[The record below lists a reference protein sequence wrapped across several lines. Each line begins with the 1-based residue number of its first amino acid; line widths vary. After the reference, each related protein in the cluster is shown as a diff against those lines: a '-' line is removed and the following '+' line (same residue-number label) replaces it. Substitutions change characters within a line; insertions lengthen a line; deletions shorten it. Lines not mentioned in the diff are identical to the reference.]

1 MSEPLRFGCL
11 GAARI
16 TPNALLTPAE
26 AVPGVT
32 VQAVA
37 SRSPERAE
45 AYATEHGIPTVY
57 RDYEALIDA
66 PDVDC
71 IYNALPAGCHCEW
84 TVRALE
90 AGKHVLCEKP
100 IASNADEAEQ
110 MARAA
115 ASSDVRLV
123 EAAHHLHHPA
133 LSRLRT
139 LFETGA
145 IGKVEHLHAVFCAPI
160 WNDPSDIRFDYALGG
175 GALMDLGCY
184 PISSLRFLLRAE
196 PQVVSAR
203 AEEEPPGIDMEIES
217 ELRFGSLP
225 ASIRCSMRAEFE
237 MLLEA
242 HGTHGH
248 IRAPMAFVPHLGG
261 RFEIETPEGKQVE
274 DADPTSTYIFQLR
287 AFEEHVRSGTPI
299 ETSPESAAATMRAID
314 AIYRAAGLQPR
325 GL

>member
-16 TPNALLTPAE
+16 TPNALLTPALE
-26 AVPGVT
+26 VPGIS

-45 AYATEHGIPTVY
+45 AYAAEHGIPVVY
-57 RDYEALIDA
+57 SDYETLIDA

-115 ASSDVRLV
+115 ASSGALLV

-133 LSRLRT
+133 LSRLRE
-139 LFETGA
+139 LFETGV
-145 IGKVEHLHAVFCAPI
+145 IGELERVQAVFCAPI
-160 WNDPSDIRFDYALGG
+160 SKDPNDIRFDYDLGG

-196 PQVVSAR
+196 PRVVSAR
-203 AEEEPPGIDMEIES
+203 AEEEPPRIDMEIES
-217 ELRFGSLP
+217 ELRFGSLS
-225 ASIRCSMRAEFE
+225 ASIRCSMRTAFE
-237 MLLEA
+237 MFLEA
-242 HGTHGH
+242 RGTRGR

-261 RFEIETPEGKQVE
+261 RFEIETQEGNRVE
-274 DADPTSTYIFQLR
+274 TADPTPTYVFQLR
-287 AFEEHVRSGTPI
+287 AFEEHVRNGTPI
-299 ETSPESAAATMRAID
+299 ETTAESATATMQAID